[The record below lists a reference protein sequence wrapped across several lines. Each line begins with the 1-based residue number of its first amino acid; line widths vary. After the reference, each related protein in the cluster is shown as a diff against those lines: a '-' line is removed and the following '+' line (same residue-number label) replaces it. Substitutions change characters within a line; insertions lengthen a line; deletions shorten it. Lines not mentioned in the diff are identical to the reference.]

1 MTDDD
6 EEKDEKEKINDEQ
19 PVQNTNADSILL
31 KERFE
36 INLTHPMPEFNC
48 NGASAFEAIDK
59 TNPSR
64 ALFAL
69 ICLDELPRLSYLP
82 YMKSIDSPFIL
93 KLVEYGHVEFN
104 NFETIALIYN
114 RPKGPRADKFLE
126 ISDPMSGEIF
136 RSLTLSLLSA
146 CDVLKTFGLTHRAIR
161 LDNVY
166 FTDSS
171 RKELMLGDC
180 LASFPS
186 YHQPLIYETIENS
199 LCPPQSRGNGII
211 DHDIYACGVVLLELV
226 LNHDI
231 KSELSPGEMVRQ
243 KLKNSSFNFLS
254 NNEKIPARISTVLHC
269 LLDDNSE
276 KRNDYNTILNY
287 FDGKS
292 ANLMPETN
300 DRSNKALVINGEK
313 CYTRK
318 SAALS
323 ILNNPD
329 FGLEVIQSGKILEW
343 VKSGLENEKL
353 HAKLQNVITS
363 EKDNPDKSNLLAK
376 ICIYLD
382 SNLPLK
388 CDDTYLFPGGIA
400 KTIFYNKKNNIPLTY
415 LQNLI
420 SSDIIKLWYQEQ
432 PYLRAPSNASEFGMY
447 LMRNDYGYGFERI
460 MYDFDEDLPCISP
473 LLGNFFVNNTS
484 RLLAAL
490 NNNHSNFSTTPFDK
504 SIIAY
509 LRCKMGKKIDGII
522 VDINANQDAI
532 KIGAIIRLYATIQNK
547 QGPSQLINLTQWLAN
562 AAKSVIQSYHN
573 IKYQKYLEQE
583 IIKISKSGKIM
594 DLVDILENEEARTRD
609 RNDFAEALKTVNFL
623 IAEKNKIL
631 SGDSKIDD
639 EARELALRFSSILS
653 VLTMLSTFVFSLIYW
668 MIK

>member
-186 YHQPLIYETIENS
+186 YHQPLLYETIENS